1 MISIDAVLVLL
12 GQHNLSL
19 LDSKYPLQIIRVS
32 RLPVFR
38 SKYWEHCTKLNEDY
52 GLFDPPG
59 AVPPLSSGAGLLPSP
74 SPTPAVKVV
83 ATPTP
88 AAPVQNPA
96 PIQPSNT
103 SPPQPAAPTPVANT
117 PAQQPSNPVAQPSQP
132 SNVANPPSNQP
143 APVIQPSNQAAPVV
157 QPSNPAGQP
166 SNPVAQPINPGNNN
180 QNGPG
185 PTPAPPTPSNAPQA
199 PPPSVV
205 AVVGGQTISAQADSP
220 NIILPNGSTANVGT
234 VATIINPDNN
244 KPPVVVS
251 VAPSGVYV
259 VSGGD
264 GSTPNNFYAN
274 PVVINQ
280 GAPTPVANV
289 EQTPKPI
296 ATIGGEVVNAIP
308 GASTVVI
315 KGQTLTAG
323 GAPMTISG
331 TDIVAILGSQGLTVQ
346 SAGGAVSSYALP
358 TPASP
363 ASPGITTT
371 AIIGT
376 INGNVITAA
385 PGASSVVVGSETLK
399 MGGPPITL
407 SNNEV
412 ISLGSSGIIVQAP
425 GGIVKTLPLSTV
437 SDSKSAMGTA
447 DLIASSKSIQ
457 KLIEIII

>member
-1 MISIDAVLVLL
+1 MEVAYLL
-12 GQHNLSL
+12 
-19 LDSKYPLQIIRVS
+19 
-32 RLPVFR
+32 R

-74 SPTPAVKVV
+74 SPTPALRVV
-83 ATPTP
+83 PTPTP
-88 AAPVQNPA
+88 AAPIQNPA
-96 PIQPSNT
+96 PVQPSNT
-103 SPPQPAAPTPVANT
+103 SPPQPAAPTPVTNT
-117 PAQQPSNPVAQPSQP
+117 PVQQSNPVAQPNRPSNPVAPVVQP
-132 SNVANPPSNQP
+132 SNAANPPSNQP
-143 APVIQPSNQAAPVV
+143 APVVQPSNQATPVV
-157 QPSNPAGQP
+157 QPSNPVGQP
-166 SNPVAQPINPGNNN
+166 SNPVVQPVNPENNN

-199 PPPSVV
+199 PSPSVV

-220 NIILPNGSTANVGT
+220 NIILPNGSTANVGI
-234 VATIINPDNN
+234 VATITTPDNN

-264 GSTPNNFYAN
+264 GSTPNNFYPN
-274 PVVINQ
+274 PVVVNP
-280 GAPTPVANV
+280 GAPTQLATPGGVV
-289 EQTPKPI
+289 DQTPNPI
-296 ATIGGEVVNAIP
+296 ATVAGEVVNAVP

-323 GAPMTISG
+323 GAPVTISG
-331 TDIVAILGSQGLTVQ
+331 TDIVATLGSQGLTVQ
-346 SAGGAVSSYALP
+346 SAEGAVSSYALP

-363 ASPGITTT
+363 ASPGITAP

-376 INGNVITAA
+376 INGNVVTAA

-399 MGGPPITL
+399 LGGPPITL

-412 ISLGSSGIIVQAP
+412 ISLGSSGIVVQEP
-425 GGIVKTLPLSTV
+425 GGGVKTLPLATV
-437 SDSKSAMGTA
+437 SGSKAALGTA

-457 KLIEIII
+457 EPILNLNLT